1 MYLIAVPR
9 GFGLLE
15 GVLLQDLDL
24 VIPALT
30 AFKIFKAAV

>member
-1 MYLIAVPR
+1 MHLIAVTR
-9 GFGLLE
+9 GLGLLE

-30 AFKIFKAAV
+30 AFKIFETAV